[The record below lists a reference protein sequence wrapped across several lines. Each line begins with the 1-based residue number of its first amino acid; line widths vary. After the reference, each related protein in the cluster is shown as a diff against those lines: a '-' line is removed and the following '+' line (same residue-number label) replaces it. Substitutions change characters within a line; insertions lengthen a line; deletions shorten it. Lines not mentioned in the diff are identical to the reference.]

1 MTATLFRRLS
11 WRGNCIGL
19 VTMSFAPLFG
29 RCRTRVVPGLFWA
42 VSMVSASLLAASGP
56 ADGAAPVELPVQR
69 DRGYAYIHD
78 EVKEVPWSVHIFKVD
93 RSRRDLV
100 LGTTSGE
107 GAAIGMGT
115 IAEQVKALPAALGTP
130 LAAVNGDFYLTDP
143 RYSGDPRDLHIR
155 QGELVS
161 APAGHACFW
170 MSPAGE
176 PCSTNVVSRF
186 RVQWPDGSTTPF
198 GLNEARP
205 DDGAV
210 LYSAAVGA
218 STRTAGGTEIILENA
233 HAGRWLPL
241 AVGQTV
247 RGRVRLVRDA
257 GDSPLNSDTLVLSLG
272 PKLAARAPRLAAGAE
287 LRIVTE
293 TFPDLTGV
301 TTAIGGGP
309 TLVRDGKAMTWSG
322 LLMRHPRTAVGWDKD
337 HLYLVEVDGRQ
348 SDLSVGMTFPELAA
362 YLAKLGCEQAMNLD
376 GGGSAT
382 MWVFGQVMN
391 SPSEG
396 RERPGAN
403 ALVVLRQKRP
413 QEQVRRRP

>member
-1 MTATLFRRLS
+1 M
-11 WRGNCIGL
+11 
-19 VTMSFAPLFG
+19 
-29 RCRTRVVPGLFWA
+29 
-42 VSMVSASLLAASGP
+42 
-56 ADGAAPVELPVQR
+56 
-69 DRGYAYIHD
+69 
-78 EVKEVPWSVHIFKVD
+78 
-93 RSRRDLV
+93 
-100 LGTTSGE
+100 
-107 GAAIGMGT
+107 
-115 IAEQVKALPAALGTP
+115 
-130 LAAVNGDFYLTDP
+130 
-143 RYSGDPRDLHIR
+143 
-155 QGELVS
+155 
-161 APAGHACFW
+161 
-170 MSPAGE
+170 
-176 PCSTNVVSRF
+176 
-186 RVQWPDGSTTPF
+186 PF

-218 STRTAGGTEIILENA
+218 STRTTGGTEIILEDT
-233 HAGRWLPL
+233 HDGRWLPL

-272 PKLAARAPRLAAGAE
+272 PKLAARAPKLAAGAE

-309 TLVRDGKAMTWSG
+309 TLVRDGKAMTWSC
-322 LLMRHPRTAVGWDKD
+322 LRMRHPRTAVGWDKD

-348 SDLSVGMTFPELAA
+348 NDLSIGMTFPELAA
-362 YLAKLGCEQAMNLD
+362 YMAKLGCEQAMNLD

-413 QEQVRRRP
+413 QEQVRRQP